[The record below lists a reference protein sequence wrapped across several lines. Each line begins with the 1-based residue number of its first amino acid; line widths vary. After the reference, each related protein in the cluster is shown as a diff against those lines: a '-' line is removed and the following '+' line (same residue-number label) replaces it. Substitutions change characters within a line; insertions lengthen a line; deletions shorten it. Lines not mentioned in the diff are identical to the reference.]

1 MLIYEFYE
9 AYSNIAS
16 IYLKVRDESMI
27 AIRFHITSRGNLP
40 NLSYIFHKPEPL
52 GTDLK
57 KVVCSVIEALIF

>member
-1 MLIYEFYE
+1 MFIDGFNKVC
-9 AYSNIAS
+9 SNIAAR
-16 IYLKVRDESMI
+16 YPRVRDESMSVI
-27 AIRFHITSRGNLP
+27 QFLTTLKGNLP